1 MEEIKIQGTELRV
14 KEYDGK
20 RVVTFKDI
28 DMVHRRPLG
37 TASRNF
43 NQNLVRFIEGKDF
56 YNVKLTDNEIR
67 RAYGVGINQGNIKV
81 ITETGYLML
90 VKSFTDDLAW
100 EVQRDLV
107 NTYFK
112 AREGNQEVHQTVN
125 QTVEVTES
133 SKPAHENPE
142 ILIRAVEAL
151 SGCQEGNRP
160 YVLNILRHIVPDID
174 QLPIEEKKTQVKVKT
189 KTEIKEPK
197 PVKKKNEFW
206 RQGVDI
212 DVDKMLFTAAEQGI
226 SITELAKRSQVTV
239 STMTNWIAG
248 KHRPVQENRT
258 SVCVALGKDADY
270 LTPRGRRTG
279 Q

>member
-1 MEEIKIQGTELRV
+1 MEEVKVQGTELRI

-28 DMVHRRPLG
+28 DVVHQRAIG

-43 NQNLVRFIEGKDF
+43 RENRKHFVSGADF
-56 YNVKLTDNEIR
+56 YQVDISGDEFR
-67 RAYGVGINQGNIKV
+67 REFGIARNAGNSITF

-100 EVQRDLV
+100 KVQRDLV
-107 NTYFK
+107 DTYFK
-112 AREGNQEVHQTVN
+112 VREEKEEVHQTVN

-160 YVLNILRHIVPDID
+160 YVSNILRHIIPDID
-174 QLPIEEKKTQVKVKT
+174 QIPIEEKKTQVKVKT
-189 KTEIKEPK
+189 KTEVKEPK
-197 PVKKKNEFW
+197 KKKNEFW

-239 STMTNWIAG
+239 STMTNWITG

-258 SVCVALGKDADY
+258 SVCVALGKDENY
-270 LTPRGRRTG
+270 LTPRGRGGR
-279 Q
+279 

>member
-1 MEEIKIQGTELRV
+1 MEEIKIQGTELRI

-28 DMVHRRPLG
+28 DTVHQRPLG

-43 NQNLVRFIEGKDF
+43 NQNLVRFLEGKDF

-67 RAYGVGINQGNIKV
+67 RAFGVGLTQGNVKV
-81 ITETGYLML
+81 LTETGYLML

-112 AREGNQEVHQTVN
+112 ARTKEYHQTV
-125 QTVEVTES
+125 TVTETQKS
-133 SKPAHENPE
+133 AQENPE

-160 YVLNILRHIVPDID
+160 YVLNILRHIIPDID
-174 QLPIEEKKTQVKVKT
+174 QFPTEEKKTKVKIET
-189 KTEIKEPK
+189 KAEIKEPK
-197 PVKKKNEFW
+197 TVKKKNEFW

-212 DVDKMLFTAAEQGI
+212 DVDKMLLTAAEQGI

-239 STMTNWIAG
+239 TTMTSWIAG

-258 SVCVALGKDADY
+258 SVCVALGKDENY
-270 LTPRGRRTG
+270 LTPRGRGGR
-279 Q
+279 